1 MSKKNR
7 EEIEI
12 NLKEFNMNWIT
23 GNKVIVF
30 IGKRGTGKSKLVL
43 DYLYHNQDIPFA
55 TCISPTDNFNL
66 TFRRHIPSRFIF
78 EEYSYELLEG
88 FLNRQKN
95 ITRKKN
101 LAIEGRGDIRYKDID
116 PRGVLIMDDC
126 LADSES
132 WKDDKNLKWIF
143 MNGRHA
149 NSTLVF
155 TMQYQIGIHPSLRN
169 NIDFIFICKENKIV
183 EKKKLHQNFAG
194 MFPTFDMFNQI
205 FTQCTADYGC
215 MVIDNTTQSDEIESQ
230 VFWYRANLHDKF
242 EICLPEF
249 WINNEDYFKDE
260 LEVTKKDD
268 DLKYGNKNKP
278 KYNMSVNRRNEPNNQ
293 Y

>member
-30 IGKRGTGKSKLVL
+30 IGKRGNGKSKLVL

-143 MNGRHA
+143 MNGR
-149 NSTLVF
+149 
-155 TMQYQIGIHPSLRN
+155 
-169 NIDFIFICKENKIV
+169 
-183 EKKKLHQNFAG
+183 
-194 MFPTFDMFNQI
+194 
-205 FTQCTADYGC
+205 
-215 MVIDNTTQSDEIESQ
+215 
-230 VFWYRANLHDKF
+230 
-242 EICLPEF
+242 
-249 WINNEDYFKDE
+249 
-260 LEVTKKDD
+260 
-268 DLKYGNKNKP
+268 
-278 KYNMSVNRRNEPNNQ
+278 
-293 Y
+293 